1 MINHRHMEQIDE
13 TVRLGRR
20 VITTQRVHDF
30 DGSSAALHERWY
42 LGLTSQQAGVPAS
55 RALRRTPSCYPSGRC
70 TGSAW

>member
-55 RALRRTPSCYPSGRC
+55 RALRRTSPCYPSGRC